1 MLVYPDDTPIAPSD
15 MVEELRKTRKP
26 LNWVLCII
34 SLLEKHGRRMTGE
47 RTRVEGLISYEN
59 MRDIETNTKETA
71 RVSSEIE
78 RAKREGNVA
87 EEERL
92 KVQMTRLADER
103 VKLDSTRREIEHEEE
118 AAAAAIE
125 GAVHDTPEYTSSTP
139 VGGEGD
145 AQRVRGAVAS
155 FNSKMLEKYGEDDAN
170 IPTSEPPTPR
180 SPAYSSIFEGG
191 GHRSEQRGGGKF
203 IPQIPNSVLDNYLS
217 SRYGISSTQA
227 QAATQSGPAGIMTGG
242 TNTSGGFGIPTMNI
256 PVVATMP
263 MAGMMPMQQP
273 QQPQQQQQ
281 AGGGASIQQGGQSAS
296 SQAGVN
302 EPNAQGVKTLSL
314 KL

>member
-1 MLVYPDDTPIAPSD
+1 MKMS
-15 MVEELRKTRKP
+15 
-26 LNWVLCII
+26 
-34 SLLEKHGRRMTGE
+34 E
-47 RTRVEGLISYEN
+47 RTRAEGLISYEN

-103 VKLDSTRREIEHEEE
+103 VKLDSTRREIERQES
-118 AAAAAIE
+118 AAAAAIAA
-125 GAVHDTPEYTSSTP
+125 AVHETPEYSKSFDYSP
-139 VGGEGD
+139 VAKPGGEEDD

-170 IPTSEPPTPR
+170 IPTSEPTTPR

-191 GHRSEQRGGGKF
+191 GHRSDQRGGGKF

-242 TNTSGGFGIPTMNI
+242 ANTSGGFGIPTMNI

-263 MAGMMPMQQP
+263 MAGMMPMQQQQQQQQ

-296 SQAGVN
+296 SQVGVN
-302 EPNAQGVKTLSL
+302 EPNAQGVRTFSI